1 MSTRI
6 LGKEINTWQKMYKKI
21 PSVYM
26 CVYVCMYMV
35 GLGFYVIK
43 IPAEYLKVEII
54 LSQLN

>member
-1 MSTRI
+1 MVNWATTPKKKFKIKKKCIKKYRI
-6 LGKEINTWQKMYKKI
+6 
-21 PSVYM
+21 
-26 CVYVCMYMV
+26 CVCMYMV